1 MKSNGLNSKAD
12 IGDSIFIAHCD
23 KFFLLLVRRI
33 RLSVAG
39 GLKVLILF
47 FLFSINFSA
56 VFSQDT
62 IKTPADSS
70 KISRDSLGT
79 RSRANRAALFSTIL
93 PGAGQFY
100 NKKYWKI
107 PILYAG
113 FIVLGYS
120 IEFNNSNYKTF
131 RTAYIYRTDPD
142 STTIDDYE
150 NIYPDAEA
158 LRVRKD
164 YYRRTRDLLWIIT
177 AGVYVLNIID
187 AYVDAHLS
195 DFDISDDLSL
205 RTQPGLQFAFD
216 KRPIP
221 SIALT
226 FTLK

>member
-1 MKSNGLNSKAD
+1 MKSNGLTSNED
-12 IGDSIFIAHCD
+12 IGDNIFIAHCD

-33 RLSVAG
+33 RLSRAG
-39 GLKVLILF
+39 ALKVLFPF
-47 FLFSINFSA
+47 FLLSINFSTA
-56 VFSQDT
+56 FSQDT
-62 IKTPADSS
+62 LKISADSS
-70 KISRDSLGT
+70 KIMRDSLGT
-79 RSRANRAALFSTIL
+79 RARANRAALLSAIL

-113 FIVLGYS
+113 FIVLGYT
-120 IEFNNSNYKTF
+120 IEFNNTNYKTF
-131 RTAYIYRTDPD
+131 KIAYQYRVDGD

-150 NIYPDAEA
+150 NIYPEADA
-158 LRVRKD
+158 LFVRKN

-221 SIALT
+221 SLSLT

>member
-1 MKSNGLNSKAD
+1 MK
-12 IGDSIFIAHCD
+12 
-23 KFFLLLVRRI
+23 
-33 RLSVAG
+33 
-39 GLKVLILF
+39 LKVLITF
-47 FLFSINFSA
+47 FLFSISFSS

-62 IKTPADSS
+62 IRVNS
-70 KISRDSLGT
+70 DSLAALNDSGT
-79 RSRANRAALFSTIL
+79 KKRANRAALYSAIL

-131 RTAYIYRTDPD
+131 RKAYHYRVDED
-142 STTIDDYE
+142 STTIDDFE
-150 NIYPDAEA
+150 NIYPDPEA
-158 LRVRKD
+158 LLVRRD

-187 AYVDAHLS
+187 AYVDAHLA

-205 RTQPGLQFAFD
+205 RAQPGLQFSGFQ
-216 KRPIP
+216 PIP
-221 SIALT
+221 SVGLT

>member
-1 MKSNGLNSKAD
+1 MRVK
-12 IGDSIFIAHCD
+12 I
-23 KFFLLLVRRI
+23 
-33 RLSVAG
+33 
-39 GLKVLILF
+39 LITF
-47 FLFSINFSA
+47 FLFSISFST

-62 IKTPADSS
+62 LRVSSDSS
-70 KISRDSLGT
+70 KALSESELT
-79 RSRANRAALFSTIL
+79 RKRANRAALYSTIL

-113 FIVLGYS
+113 IFVLGYT

-131 RTAYIYRTDPD
+131 KKAYVYRVDGD

-187 AYVDAHLS
+187 AYVDAHLA

-205 RTQPGLQFAFD
+205 RAQPGVQFAFGNQ
-216 KRPIP
+216 PIP
-221 SIALT
+221 SLGLT